1 MVKEGIVLGHQI
13 SEKGIKVDRAK
24 VQLIEMLYPPI
35 SIKGL
40 RSSLSHGRF
49 YRRLIK
55 DLSRI
60 AHMLCKHYEKKSTFD
75 FDYDFLISFG
85 EF

>member
-24 VQLIEMLYPPI
+24 VELIEMLYPPI

-40 RSSLSHGRF
+40 RSSLRHG
-49 YRRLIK
+49 K
-55 DLSRI
+55 
-60 AHMLCKHYEKKSTFD
+60 
-75 FDYDFLISFG
+75 FLWDIN
-85 EF
+85 